1 MRFVLVFLFA
11 FLIAAP
17 TVSAADNLKLE
28 GSFTQ
33 GGMATG
39 RVAPGSNV
47 RFLDRDVRV
56 SKEGLFVI
64 GFGRDFLNKA
74 ELEITSPDGKMTR
87 RLVDIKKRT
96 YKIQR
101 ISGLPKK
108 MVSPG
113 KKALER
119 IRREN
124 VWIGKVRSRN
134 TETPWF
140 SAGFIWPAIGP
151 VSGVYGSQRILNG
164 KPRRP
169 HFGVDVAMPTGTPV
183 VAPAAGMIALAKKD
197 LYFTGGTI
205 MIDHGHGLTSVLMHL
220 SRLEVST
227 GDVVR
232 AGDDIGAIGA
242 TGRATGPH
250 LDWRINWFNQR
261 LDPQLLVPPMPK
273 ASTAKAKDKKN

>member
-205 MIDHGHGLTSVLMHL
+205 MIDHGHGVTSVLMHL
-220 SRLEVST
+220 SRVDAKLGDAVKP
-227 GDVVR
+227 GDV
-232 AGDDIGAIGA
+232 IGAIGA

-250 LDWRINWFNQR
+250 LDWRVNWFNQR
-261 LDPQLLVPPMPK
+261 LDPQLLVPPMP
-273 ASTAKAKDKKN
+273 ASK

>member
-205 MIDHGHGLTSVLMHL
+205 MIDHGHGVTSVLMHL
-220 SRLEVST
+220 SRVDAKV
-227 GDVVR
+227 GDIVK
-232 AGDDIGAIGA
+232 AGDPVGAIGA

-250 LDWRINWFNQR
+250 LDWRVNWFNQR

-273 ASTAKAKDKKN
+273 GKTK

>member
-124 VWIGKVRSRN
+124 VWIGKVRS
-134 TETPWF
+134 
-140 SAGFIWPAIGP
+140 
-151 VSGVYGSQRILNG
+151 
-164 KPRRP
+164 
-169 HFGVDVAMPTGTPV
+169 
-183 VAPAAGMIALAKKD
+183 
-197 LYFTGGTI
+197 
-205 MIDHGHGLTSVLMHL
+205 
-220 SRLEVST
+220 
-227 GDVVR
+227 
-232 AGDDIGAIGA
+232 
-242 TGRATGPH
+242 
-250 LDWRINWFNQR
+250 
-261 LDPQLLVPPMPK
+261 
-273 ASTAKAKDKKN
+273 